1 MPSPVRIDGEPRRR
15 IPASS
20 REATEG
26 TMRRHRPDYWL
37 VVLTVLLLA
46 IGLIV
51 VYSIGPAI
59 SATRGE
65 GSGTNYVA
73 RQMVAILLSAVA
85 FIVTSRVPL
94 RVWRQWQWTLLGLAL
109 LGTIIALLT
118 PVIPNY
124 PAHRWIRLG
133 PLSLQSVEA
142 LKFALLITVSG
153 FFALQMKRGELKDSR
168 KTLYPLLAILLVVG
182 ILVGG
187 VQSDF
192 GSMAVI
198 VAMFAVMAYVAGLP
212 MRRLALVGVIA
223 LVGAVLLISSTPYRR
238 ARLHTYLNPESS
250 CQTTGYQACQA
261 LIAVGSGGMFGLGVG
276 KGAQAYGYLPEAQ
289 NDSIFAIYAEKFG
302 FVGSVVLIGLF
313 VTLFARLRLI
323 AERAPTMFSRLIV
336 VGVLVWLTTQTIIN
350 IGAMIGLLPLK
361 GITLPLISYGGTSVL
376 FVGAALGLAFQVSR
390 YTSFTSR
397 QMSSKGR
404 GDNENSHD
412 WGRIGRA
419 HHADSSRGSRVEAK
433 RP

>member
-1 MPSPVRIDGEPRRR
+1 MPSPRRVVAEPRRVR
-15 IPASS
+15 VSDRQAV
-20 REATEG
+20 EG

-51 VYSIGPAI
+51 VYSIGPAL

-65 GSGTNYVA
+65 GSGTNYVV
-73 RQMVAILLSAVA
+73 RQLIAILLSAVA
-85 FIVTSRVPL
+85 FIATSRIPL
-94 RVWRQWQWTLLGLAL
+94 RVWRQWQWALLGIAI

-124 PAHRWIRLG
+124 PAHRWIRIG

-153 FFALQMKRGELKDSR
+153 FFALQAKRGELKDAR
-168 KTLYPLLAILLVVG
+168 KTLYPILVVLLVVG
-182 ILVGG
+182 LLVAG
-187 VQSDF
+187 VQSDL
-192 GSMAVI
+192 GSMGVI
-198 VAMFAVMAYVAGLP
+198 VVMFGVMAYVAGLP
-212 MRRLALVGVIA
+212 MRRMALIGLIALVGVI
-223 LVGAVLLISSTPYRR
+223 LLISSTPYRR

-261 LIAVGSGGMFGLGVG
+261 LIAIGSGGMFGLGVG

-302 FVGSVVLIGLF
+302 FIGAVLLVGLF

-323 AERAPTMFSRLIV
+323 AERAPTMYSRLVV
-336 VGVLVWLTTQTIIN
+336 VGILAWLSTQTIIN

-376 FVGAALGLAFQVSR
+376 FVGAALGLAFQVSH

-397 QMSSKGR
+397 QLPNKGR
-404 GDNENSHD
+404 GDYENSHD
-412 WGRIGRA
+412 RGRIGRSYN
-419 HHADSSRGSRVEAK
+419 ADLSH